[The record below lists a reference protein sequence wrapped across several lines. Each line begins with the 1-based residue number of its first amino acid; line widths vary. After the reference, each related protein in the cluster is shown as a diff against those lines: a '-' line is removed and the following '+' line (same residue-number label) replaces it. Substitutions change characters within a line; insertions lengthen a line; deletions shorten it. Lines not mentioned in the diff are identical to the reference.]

1 MPHAHSVTGQQ
12 SQRVPQNVAN
22 VVDVVRTRKINIHFW
37 FFSLFFLRASVFY
50 LFARTSNK
58 VNIARDAALGHDLSV

>member
-1 MPHAHSVTGQQ
+1 MPHALRVIVQQ

-22 VVDVVRTRKINIHFW
+22 VDDVVRTRKINIHFW
-37 FFSLFFLRASVFY
+37 FFSLFFLRAGVFY

-58 VNIARDAALGHDLSV
+58 VNIARDDALGHDLSV